1 MKRVISIILVL
12 CLLIPVGAISVFAD
26 DGSSWELTEF
36 VDDFGDPTGEAYL
49 RSIVS
54 GTFSNTATPEENM
67 RVILAYSPDRAVF
80 TFRLVEYN
88 DTLKIKATYT
98 DSDSKTIKVKIDD
111 EITEGTLT
119 GTAPNGD
126 LLLTGGLCLIK
137 IYDAFLNGQDVRFI
151 VEIGSSKYSFSADGK
166 GFSDCLDEYWAQNPE
181 KSNGLCYPGTE
192 FIKLDYFIEGDNLK
206 LSYPSEDGNAIIY
219 VLSSNDYMLALDEVY
234 TEYLKHFNWLWG
246 TSTSLSK
253 SFVPGAVHT
262 YFLDQASI
270 MYVMGI
276 SGSDSHIDV
285 TVTLDDERL
294 DGITEGIDSLS
305 EDFMTQGVDGDYYS
319 DTGLRTFDSF
329 THKPTVWNS
338 QDGVRYGYNCGT
350 EEECDADIA
359 LYRSY
364 LEEELGLTNTSDN
377 DYSYIYE
384 YNDITIKVMKIKQ
397 NEYYA
402 GSITLTRAQ

>member
-98 DSDSKTIKVKIDD
+98 DSDSKTIKIKIDD

-166 GFSDCLDEYWAQNPE
+166 GFSETADEYWEQNPDN
-181 KSNGLCYPGTE
+181 SNGLYFPGTE
-192 FIKLDYFIEGDNLK
+192 LYKLEYFIGKIDGNTVVLDDGHTYSMSCSEDKIGDAGAYYYYKFTPMDGNWDDWLTRTDPGFNYHQMLNSSYEEVEQHDAGWSK
-206 LSYPSEDGNAIIY
+206 DFAASNGFPAKKINIGNSYPPIKERVFMDSLGNKLIMEHGKHSDGYSDCRILIIY
-219 VLSSNDYMLALDEVY
+219 A
-234 TEYLKHFNWLWG
+234 
-246 TSTSLSK
+246 
-253 SFVPGAVHT
+253 
-262 YFLDQASI
+262 
-270 MYVMGI
+270 
-276 SGSDSHIDV
+276 
-285 TVTLDDERL
+285 
-294 DGITEGIDSLS
+294 
-305 EDFMTQGVDGDYYS
+305 
-319 DTGLRTFDSF
+319 
-329 THKPTVWNS
+329 
-338 QDGVRYGYNCGT
+338 
-350 EEECDADIA
+350 
-359 LYRSY
+359 
-364 LEEELGLTNTSDN
+364 
-377 DYSYIYE
+377 
-384 YNDITIKVMKIKQ
+384 
-397 NEYYA
+397 
-402 GSITLTRAQ
+402 

>member
-98 DSDSKTIKVKIDD
+98 DSDSKTIKIKIDD

-126 LLLTGGLCLIK
+126 LLLTGGLCLVK
-137 IYDAFLNGQDVRFI
+137 IYNAFLNGQDVRFI

-166 GFSDCLDEYWAQNPE
+166 GFVDCLNDYFEASPNKTNILFY
-181 KSNGLCYPGTE
+181 SGTG
-192 FIKLDYFIEGDNLK
+192 FIKLEYLLNTRPEYLYDDNYELELLCDTNSAGDVATSYKYDIYYSPSVAYADEVMDPGINFRSYYRDNYEKIETTYEELIETITTAGFSTQDVNLWEGASGTITGYVDADGNMLFIESSRNADN
-206 LSYPSEDGNAIIY
+206 SDI
-219 VLSSNDYMLALDEVY
+219 DYIKSDEC
-234 TEYLKHFNWLWG
+234 LIRIF
-246 TSTSLSK
+246 
-253 SFVPGAVHT
+253 
-262 YFLDQASI
+262 
-270 MYVMGI
+270 
-276 SGSDSHIDV
+276 
-285 TVTLDDERL
+285 
-294 DGITEGIDSLS
+294 
-305 EDFMTQGVDGDYYS
+305 
-319 DTGLRTFDSF
+319 
-329 THKPTVWNS
+329 
-338 QDGVRYGYNCGT
+338 
-350 EEECDADIA
+350 
-359 LYRSY
+359 
-364 LEEELGLTNTSDN
+364 
-377 DYSYIYE
+377 
-384 YNDITIKVMKIKQ
+384 
-397 NEYYA
+397 YA
-402 GSITLTRAQ
+402 